1 VELRESWPGAPL
13 AAALAVAREHGL
25 PTRRPRI
32 VRDMTN
38 VLVHLAPAPVVARV
52 PLTFTLTR
60 GAEWFA
66 QEVELAGFLAARG
79 APVAPP
85 AAQVDPGPHL
95 HEGLL
100 VTLWAYVDHDL
111 ARADP
116 ALAGRS
122 LRELHDALAAYSG
135 VLPACDRLDE
145 VANLLGRLE
154 PSPLA
159 SAAELATM
167 RAACRRVSPLP
178 PGQPLHGDA
187 HLRNI
192 LWTREGPLWSDLEN
206 ACSGPVEFD
215 LASLLWRGMPGSDEA
230 LAAYGDH
237 DPALV
242 EAAEPALT
250 LCLAAWTLVVA
261 TRVGTE
267 GVTAEARRRVERALA
282 HA

>member
-1 VELRESWPGAPL
+1 
-13 AAALAVAREHGL
+13 
-25 PTRRPRI
+25 
-32 VRDMTN
+32 MTN

-52 PLTFTLTR
+52 PMTFTLAR
-60 GAEWFA
+60 GHQWFA

-85 AAQVDPGPHL
+85 ATGVDPGPHR
-95 HEGLL
+95 HDGLL
-100 VTLWAYVDHDL
+100 VTLWAYVDHDP
-111 ARADP
+111 ARNDP
-116 ALAGRS
+116 AVAGRS
-122 LRELHDALAAYSG
+122 LRDLHDALAAYSG
-135 VLPACDRLDE
+135 VLPACERTDE

-159 SAAELATM
+159 SADELAAM
-167 RAACRRVSPLP
+167 REAYGRVVPLP

-187 HLRNI
+187 HLRNV
-192 LWTREGPLWSDLEN
+192 LWTRDGPLWSDLEN

-215 LASLLWRGMPGSDEA
+215 LASLLWRDMPGEDEA

-237 DPALV
+237 DPALI

-250 LCLAAWTLVVA
+250 LCLAAWTLVIA

-267 GVTAEARRRVERALA
+267 AVLAEARLRVESALA
-282 HA
+282 WT

>member
-1 VELRESWPGAPL
+1 V
-13 AAALAVAREHGL
+13 
-25 PTRRPRI
+25 
-32 VRDMTN
+32 TN
-38 VLVHLAPAPVVARV
+38 LLVHLAPSPVVARV
-52 PLTFTLTR
+52 PLTFTLAR

-66 QEVELAGFLAARG
+66 QELELAGFLAAHG

-85 AAQVDPGPHL
+85 AADVEPGPHR
-95 HEGLL
+95 HDGLL
-100 VTLWAYVDHDL
+100 VTFWAYVEHDP

-116 ALAGRS
+116 ELAGRS
-122 LRELHDALAAYSG
+122 LRDLHGVLAAYPG
-135 VLPACDRLDE
+135 VLPACGRVDE
-145 VANLLGRLE
+145 VAALLGRLE

-159 SAAELATM
+159 SADELAAM
-167 RAACRRVSPLP
+167 RAACGRVSPLP

-187 HLRNI
+187 HLRNV
-192 LWTREGPLWSDLEN
+192 LWRRDGPLWSDLEN

-250 LCLAAWTLVVA
+250 LFLAAWTLVIA
-261 TRVGTE
+261 NRVGTE
-267 GVTAEARRRVERALA
+267 SATAEARRRVERALA
-282 HA
+282 YA